1 MTTLYINDGVIDFEI
16 TSDQIRGGEKK
27 PLFIDPKTIE
37 FTNKTVHCKHEPKM
51 YSWVGDSGLF
61 GERTL
66 YFCVCKECGV
76 GTKGYHNPVAAVRA
90 WDGNDVYT
98 PNRIPNY
105 KDSKL
110 VWG

>member
-1 MTTLYINDGVIDFEI
+1 MMYIHDNIVEFEI
-16 TSDQIRGGEKK
+16 TPDQIKGGGKK
-27 PLFIDPKTIE
+27 SPIVDPKTIE
-37 FTNKTVHCKHEPKM
+37 FANKTVHCKHEPKM

-76 GTKGYHNPVAAVRA
+76 GTKGYHNPVEAVRA
-90 WDGNDVYT
+90 WDGDDVYT
-98 PNRIPNY
+98 PNRVPNH